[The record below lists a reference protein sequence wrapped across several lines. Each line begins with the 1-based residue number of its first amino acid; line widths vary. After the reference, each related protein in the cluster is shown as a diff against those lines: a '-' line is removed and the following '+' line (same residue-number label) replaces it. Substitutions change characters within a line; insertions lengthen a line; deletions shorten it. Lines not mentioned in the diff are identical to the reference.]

1 MVGSKVSR
9 SEQVSIVQA
18 VQLTGLHENTIRR
31 FIKKAL
37 ATDQKASNKII
48 RTRRGYRLDRAYLL
62 AGVGQEPPAAA
73 RTTQEQPQPKRQL
86 VKITIWAR
94 PAAKD
99 ELQRVADA
107 EGLTL
112 SRTGAG
118 ALEDWLA
125 RRSHVQHRGIFQP
138 MIDKAVGKWMRAYS
152 SRIAAL
158 ETRNLFIAE
167 QTRAIVYNLL
177 RKPPL
182 LPLSDDA
189 ADKIIDDAKTYAKHN
204 IGRVDPALTPIM
216 PLLEQWLEQ
225 GVRGAP

>member
-31 FIKKAL
+31 FIKKSL

-48 RTRRGYRLDRAYLL
+48 HTRHGYRLDRAYLL

-86 VKITIWAR
+86 VKITLWAR

-189 ADKIIDDAKTYAKHN
+189 ADKIIDDAKNYAKHN
-204 IGRVDPALTPIM
+204 IGRVDPALAPLM
-216 PLLEQWLEQ
+216 PLLEDWLEQ
-225 GVRGAP
+225 GAREAP